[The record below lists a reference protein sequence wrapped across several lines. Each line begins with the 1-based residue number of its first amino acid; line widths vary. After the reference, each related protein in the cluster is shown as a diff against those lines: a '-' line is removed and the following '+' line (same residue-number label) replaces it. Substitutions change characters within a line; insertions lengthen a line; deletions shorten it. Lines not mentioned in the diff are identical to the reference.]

1 MVSLVSQS
9 ITKFPIGAF
18 AIIAASL
25 LFDDERR
32 GVFFGQVSGFSLV
45 SNNNNNAIGRISDNN
60 NLDVHIRRNEY
71 TKIFQSARAKDDTA
85 TSSASDDFEKAVQ
98 DAAMQ
103 DEGLSDLDAQVLQS
117 LLEDNIDL
125 AMENNL
131 KRLLEKDK
139 EAKLK
144 RQQTSTRA
152 RTANAN
158 TTSTSSTQEN
168 NKKYASKT
176 LNTIKDESF
185 WNSIRAKAD
194 SLLESASIFLSN
206 KIERDSQLL
215 AALGLFTI
223 DRIKRDVARALPAV
237 STNIKKGV
245 VFLLSNETSA
255 GDSSDGKDGQN
266 LLLLLPGVSSFA
278 ELDID
283 DDENNKRK
291 PKSLYEEFNTPEDEI
306 REVTQTIK
314 AILSGKSTI
323 YSINPQDTKNGNGS
337 NYKIFQAAQNKGKSY
352 GVLRSLTPGGRYTKS
367 GNVERQKKAF
377 QRRKETTLKRQKES
391 RPDQILTRLV
401 GDVSNSA
408 YELSQEMKVVKPG
421 YKSEKMRTKLLEG
434 TNNVQRFLGAAT
446 AKNKNILGGSSKS
459 SPSSVN
465 DDVVKKKSSSGKA
478 QEVSF
483 TDVTIETT
491 TSEETSR
498 KTPMSYYFMN
508 DKGKITQQQQDNEV
522 ISSDTTDIGFTTVP
536 MASPTSRIDAPVSS
550 PLFTDDYTTIP
561 ASTPLATETSD
572 LVDVEVFSSSSTQQ
586 EVEEEV
592 METSVYSFDDEEE
605 FDVEFLD
612 GDDDQDILLDV
623 QVVEDIEF
631 LEEEILEKVKNDEEP
646 GFAVAI
652 LLRTL
657 DVGLYVGEKVFLVGV
672 PGAIQSSQ
680 RAINRVNEAK
690 QGGLG
695 KEGWDVLNNVQNG
708 KNRY

>member
-1 MVSLVSQS
+1 MVSLVSRS
-9 ITKFPIGAF
+9 ITKFPIGVF
-18 AIIAASL
+18 AILAASL
-25 LFDDERR
+25 LLDDERR

-60 NLDVHIRRNEY
+60 NLDVHIGRNQY
-71 TKIFQSARAKDDTA
+71 TKIFQSAPAKDDTA

-98 DAAMQ
+98 DAAKQ
-103 DEGLSDLDAQVLQS
+103 DEGLSDLDAKVLQS

-131 KRLLEKDK
+131 KRLLDKDK

-152 RTANAN
+152 N

-168 NKKYASKT
+168 NNKYASKT

-215 AALGLFTI
+215 AALSLFTI

-266 LLLLLPGVSSFA
+266 LLLLLPGVSSLA
-278 ELDID
+278 ELNID
-283 DDENNKRK
+283 DDENNKSK

-306 REVTQTIK
+306 REVTQTVK

-337 NYKIFQAAQNKGKSY
+337 NYKILQAAQNKGKSY

-465 DDVVKKKSSSGKA
+465 DDVVKKKSSSGKT

-508 DKGKITQQQQDNEV
+508 DKEKRTQQQQQDNEV

-550 PLFTDDYTTIP
+550 PLFIDDYTTIP

-586 EVEEEV
+586 DIEEEV
-592 METSVYSFDDEEE
+592 METSVYSSDDEEE

-612 GDDDQDILLDV
+612 DDDDQDILFDV

-631 LEEEILEKVKNDEEP
+631 LEEEILEVKNDEEP
-646 GFAVAI
+646 GFAVGI

-657 DVGLYVGEKVFLVGV
+657 DVGLYVGEKVFLVRTIFIV
-672 PGAIQSSQ
+672 VLHSYLLFIVLSFPLTYILIHSFIHHRLVYQVQ
-680 RAINRVNEAK
+680 CNQVN
-690 QGGLG
+690 
-695 KEGWDVLNNVQNG
+695 V
-708 KNRY
+708 R

>member
-1 MVSLVSQS
+1 MVSLVSRS

-25 LFDDERR
+25 LFDDERK

-45 SNNNNNAIGRISDNN
+45 SNNNKNAIGRISDNS
-60 NLDVHIRRNEY
+60 NLDVHIGRNQC
-71 TKIFQSARAKDDTA
+71 TKIFQSAPAKDDTA
-85 TSSASDDFEKAVQ
+85 TSSASDNFEKAVQ
-98 DAAMQ
+98 DAAKQ
-103 DEGLSDLDAQVLQS
+103 DEGLSDLDAKVLQS

-152 RTANAN
+152 N

-168 NKKYASKT
+168 DKKYASKT

-278 ELDID
+278 ELNID
-283 DDENNKRK
+283 DDENNKSK

-306 REVTQTIK
+306 REVTQTVK

-459 SPSSVN
+459 SPSSMN
-465 DDVVKKKSSSGKA
+465 DVVKKKSSSVKA

-491 TSEETSR
+491 TSEETAR

-508 DKGKITQQQQDNEV
+508 DKEKRTQQQQQDNEV

-586 EVEEEV
+586 DIEEEV
-592 METSVYSFDDEEE
+592 METSVYSSSDEEE

-612 GDDDQDILLDV
+612 DDDDQDILLDV

-631 LEEEILEKVKNDEEP
+631 LEEEILEKVENDEEP
-646 GFAVAI
+646 GFAVGI